1 MNSRIAR
8 YAALCVL
15 QVAALVAL
23 AAPARAADLA
33 SPMVLVATPA
43 LGASGYRE
51 TVLLAVPIG
60 DGSHF
65 GFILNRPTDTPLA
78 ELFPDDDA
86 SRRVS
91 TRVHFG
97 GPLMTDGP
105 VRAGTRAG
113 QIRPGA
119 GRCDAATLRRAAGR
133 CRRSRHRGP
142 ARRRAVL
149 RRPGRLA
156 NAGSYAAELRAGA
169 WHVVEPEADLVL
181 GNDSGGLWKRLA
193 PLAGGVRV
201 NFSR

>member
-78 ELFPDDDA
+78 ALFPEDNA

-91 TRVHFG
+91 ARVHFG
-97 GPLMTDGP
+97 GPLMSDGLFAL
-105 VRAGTRAG
+105 VRGPGESAPELVSVTPQLAVALQGDAVDRVIAD
-113 QIRPGA
+113 RPG
-119 GRCDAATLRRAAGR
+119 DARFFVGLVGW
-133 CRRSRHRGP
+133 
-142 ARRRAVL
+142 
-149 RRPGRLA
+149 RPGEL
-156 NAGSYAAELRAGA
+156 AAELRAGA
-169 WHVVEPEADLVL
+169 WDVIAPEADLVL
-181 GNDSGGLWKRLA
+181 STDSGGLWKRLA
-193 PLAGGVRV
+193 PRARGLRV
-201 NFSR
+201 ELSR